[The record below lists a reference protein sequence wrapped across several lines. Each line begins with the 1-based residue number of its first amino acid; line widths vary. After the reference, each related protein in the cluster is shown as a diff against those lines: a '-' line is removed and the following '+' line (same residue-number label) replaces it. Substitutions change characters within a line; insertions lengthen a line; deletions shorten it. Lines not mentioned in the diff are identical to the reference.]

1 MNFCEE
7 CGVLVVP
14 GADGDQC
21 VDCNPTNG
29 AAILSRQAENVGTDL
44 EKLPSTKSG
53 AVKKKNAVKWLQ
65 NCERPNSSELKRS
78 MLPKPAGFEG
88 STFETDIS
96 NIRVTGD
103 AQFIETIAG
112 LLKPILDL
120 ENDETRVELN
130 LQRTKIRDTKQYTG
144 NYALYLSVTERGGQ

>member
-1 MNFCEE
+1 
-7 CGVLVVP
+7 
-14 GADGDQC
+14 
-21 VDCNPTNG
+21 
-29 AAILSRQAENVGTDL
+29 
-44 EKLPSTKSG
+44 
-53 AVKKKNAVKWLQ
+53 
-65 NCERPNSSELKRS
+65 
-78 MLPKPAGFEG
+78 MLPKPARFEG

-130 LQRTKIRDTKQYTG
+130 LQRTKNPRYKAVYWQLEIHKGR
-144 NYALYLSVTERGGQ
+144 SVIQNKAVS

>member
-1 MNFCEE
+1 MNFCEK
-7 CGVLVVP
+7 CGVLLVVDTDS
-14 GADGDQC
+14 GQC
-21 VDCNPTNG
+21 EDCNPTDG
-29 AAILSRQAENVGTDL
+29 APILSRQAETVGTEL
-44 EKLPSTKSG
+44 EKLSSTKSG
-53 AVKKKNAVKWLQ
+53 AIRKKDSMKWLH
-65 NCERPNSSELKRS
+65 NCERPNPSELKRS
-78 MLPKPAGFEG
+78 ILPKPDGFEG

-144 NYALYLSVTERGGQ
+144 NYALYLSVPERGGK

>member
-14 GADGDQC
+14 GEDGKQC
-21 VDCNPTNG
+21 TDCDPTDG
-29 AAILSRQAENVGTDL
+29 APILSRQAETVGTEL

-53 AVKKKNAVKWLQ
+53 AIRKKNAVKWLQ
-65 NCERPNSSELKRS
+65 NCERPNSSELKPS

-88 STFETDIS
+88 STYETDIS

-130 LQRTKIRDTKQYTG
+130 HHQTKVRDTKQYTG

>member
-1 MNFCEE
+1 
-7 CGVLVVP
+7 
-14 GADGDQC
+14 
-21 VDCNPTNG
+21 
-29 AAILSRQAENVGTDL
+29 
-44 EKLPSTKSG
+44 
-53 AVKKKNAVKWLQ
+53 
-65 NCERPNSSELKRS
+65 
-78 MLPKPAGFEG
+78 MLPKPARFEG

-130 LQRTKIRDTKQYTG
+130 LQRTKSEIQSGILAIMHCTS
-144 NYALYLSVTERGGQ
+144 L

>member
-14 GADGDQC
+14 GEDGEQC
-21 VDCNPTNG
+21 TDCNPTGG
-29 AAILSRQAENVGTDL
+29 APILSRQAETVGTEL

-53 AVKKKNAVKWLQ
+53 AIRKKNAVKWLR

-88 STFETDIS
+88 GTFETDIS

-130 LQRTKIRDTKQYTG
+130 LQRTKIRDTKRYTG
-144 NYALYLSVTERGGQ
+144 NYALYLSVTERGGK

>member
-1 MNFCEE
+1 
-7 CGVLVVP
+7 
-14 GADGDQC
+14 
-21 VDCNPTNG
+21 
-29 AAILSRQAENVGTDL
+29 
-44 EKLPSTKSG
+44 
-53 AVKKKNAVKWLQ
+53 
-65 NCERPNSSELKRS
+65 
-78 MLPKPAGFEG
+78 MLPKPARFEG

-130 LQRTKIRDTKQYTG
+130 LQRTKIRDTKRYTG

>member
-14 GADGDQC
+14 GADGEQC
-21 VDCNPTNG
+21 TDCNPTGG
-29 AAILSRQAENVGTDL
+29 APILSRQAETVGTEL
-44 EKLPSTKSG
+44 EKLFDEERCYP
-53 AVKKKNAVKWLQ
+53 KKNAVKWLR
-65 NCERPNSSELKRS
+65 NCERPSSSELKRS
-78 MLPKPAGFEG
+78 MLPKPARFEG

-112 LLKPILDL
+112 LLKPILIL
-120 ENDETRVELN
+120 KTMRHVLN
-130 LQRTKIRDTKQYTG
+130 
-144 NYALYLSVTERGGQ
+144 

>member
-1 MNFCEE
+1 MVSSVRIATRQAGHQF
-7 CGVLVVP
+7 
-14 GADGDQC
+14 
-21 VDCNPTNG
+21 
-29 AAILSRQAENVGTDL
+29 SRQAETVGTEL
-44 EKLPSTKSG
+44 EKLSSTKSG
-53 AVKKKNAVKWLQ
+53 AIRKKNAVKWLR
-65 NCERPNSSELKRS
+65 NCERPSSSELKRS
-78 MLPKPAGFEG
+78 MLPKPARFEG

-130 LQRTKIRDTKQYTG
+130 LQRTKIRDTKRYTG
-144 NYALYLSVTERGGQ
+144 NYQYFTKPLS